1 MIRRLGSGMLGALLL
16 VLLSCAAP
24 AGAATGFV
32 TDETLSSA
40 VASSPAV
47 AMAPNGYAIVGWVER
62 TSGVPVVH
70 ASTRSPGGTWSPP
83 VTFPVSLDSVFT
95 LSVAIAASGAA
106 AVTWEEV
113 TSPSTF
119 AVGVATRAAGGTFT
133 AAEVLSGVRQTL
145 DPSVGIAADGT
156 VTLLYAVNPDTVLRD
171 FPAGGSALAAPVQP
185 LAASC
190 SPGFNSTGIAEAP
203 SGDAVAPLYCGGAS
217 FALRR
222 GGRWAV
228 SPTVVNSNPGGSCPS
243 TTSYN
248 AVSAAIDAAG
258 EPVGLLQRTFTQ
270 RFDLAGFCQTLATT
284 VDVSLV
290 LPLGGFMTAVP
301 GPPAATGTSFS
312 SFGFPLAAPRAAIS
326 PAGIVFAWA
335 DTPQLGRAQQK
346 VRFYATDGSG
356 GSAPEPVGTESS
368 GVGAAALAVAA
379 DGRALLAW
387 TQLDRPGGAIG
398 LLVAERPPG
407 GTFGDPVPIQAADA
421 ASAALA
427 MSDGGDGLAA
437 WTVGATAPYALH
449 VRGWDATPPALS
461 GVTIPAGATA
471 GTPVSFAVSPFDVWG
486 PVTATWSFG
495 DGASAS
501 GAAVQHAYASAGA
514 FTATVTA
521 TDAVG
526 NAASRSGAVQVTGAS
541 AAGGGTS
548 SAPRLTNASLT
559 HRRFRVGRGRTPL
572 RGRAQAAA
580 RRRAGTVPVGTTF
593 RFTLDRA
600 ANVRIGFARQTR
612 GLRDRAGD
620 CVRRSRRLASG
631 RRCRLF
637 VPVGTLVRS
646 ATQGSSSVPFSG
658 RLGRRALAPGAYR
671 AGLTAAIGGRST
683 KPKVLAFH
691 VVR

>member
-1 MIRRLGSGMLGALLL
+1 MIRRLGPGMLGALLL

-83 VTFPVSLDSVFT
+83 ATFPVSLDSVFT
-95 LSVAIAASGAA
+95 VSVAIAASGAA

-113 TSPSTF
+113 TSPTTF
-119 AVGVATRAAGGTFT
+119 AVGVASRAAGGAF
-133 AAEVLSGVRQTL
+133 AASEVLSGVRQTL

-190 SPGFNSTGIAEAP
+190 SPGFNSSGIAEAP

-228 SPTVVNSNPGGSCPS
+228 SPTVANSNPGGSCPS

-248 AVSAAIDAAG
+248 AVSATIDAAG

-270 RFDLAGFCQTLATT
+270 RFDLGIGGCQTFATT
-284 VDVSLV
+284 IDVSLV

-301 GPPAATGTSFS
+301 GPPAATGTTFSF
-312 SFGFPLAAPRAAIS
+312 FGFPLEAPRAAIS

-335 DTPQLGRAQQK
+335 DTPQLGRAQQM
-346 VRFYATDGSG
+346 VRFYGTDGSG
-356 GSAPEPVGTESS
+356 GSAPQPVGAESA

-407 GTFGDPVPIQAADA
+407 GAFGIPVPIQSADA

-427 MSDGGDGLAA
+427 MADDGDGLAV
-437 WTVGATAPYALH
+437 WTVGATAPYAMH
-449 VRGWDATPPALS
+449 VRGYDAAPPTLGGA
-461 GVTIPAGATA
+461 TIPASASVGAPA
-471 GTPVSFAVSPFDVWG
+471 AFAASPFDMWG
-486 PVTATWSFG
+486 PLTTSWSFG
-495 DGASAS
+495 DGATATGAS
-501 GAAVQHAYASAGA
+501 VTHAYARTGS

-526 NAASRSGAVQVTGAS
+526 NAVSQSGTVQVTGG
-541 AAGGGTS
+541 AGV
-548 SAPRLTNASLT
+548 APGEPPVLTAASLT
-559 HRRFRVGRGRTPL
+559 NRRFRVGRSRTVVSAGR
-572 RGRAQAAA
+572 RA
-580 RRRAGTVPVGTTF
+580 RRAPVGTTF
-593 RFTLDRA
+593 RFRLDRA
-600 ANVRIGFARQTR
+600 ASVRIAFARR
-612 GLRDRAGD
+612 AGGLRGRGGR
-620 CVRRSRRLASG
+620 CVRPSRRLRRAG
-631 RRCRLF
+631 ARRCTRL
-637 VPVGTLVRS
+637 VAIRPALTRS
-646 ATQGSSSVPFSG
+646 LPAGGNAVPFSG
-658 RLGRRALAPGAYR
+658 RIGRRALAPGRYVATLTPTSQGV
-671 AGLTAAIGGRST
+671 AGTPSRLR
-683 KPKVLAFH
+683 FR
-691 VVR
+691 VVPR

>member
-1 MIRRLGSGMLGALLL
+1 MIRRIGPGTFAAFLLALLA
-16 VLLSCAAP
+16 CATP
-24 AGAATGFV
+24 AAAATGFA

-40 VASSPAV
+40 ATTSPVV

-62 TSGVPVVH
+62 TSGVPVVR
-70 ASTRSPGGTWSPP
+70 ASVRRPGGTWSPP
-83 VTFPVSLDSVFT
+83 ETFPVGLDSVFSV
-95 LSVAIAASGAA
+95 SVAIAASGAA

-119 AVGVATRAAGGTFT
+119 AVGVASRAAGGTFV
-133 AAEVLSGVRQTL
+133 APEVLSGVRQTL

-190 SPGFNSTGIAEAP
+190 SPGFGSGIAEAP
-203 SGDAVAPLYCGGAS
+203 SGDAVAPLYCSGAS

-222 GGRWAV
+222 GGSWAV
-228 SPTVVNSNPGGSCPS
+228 SPTVANDNPGGSCPS
-243 TTSYN
+243 TTSYD
-248 AVSAAIDAAG
+248 AVSARIDAAG
-258 EPVGLLQRTFTQ
+258 EPVGLLQRTSTQ
-270 RFDLAGFCQTLATT
+270 RFDLGGFCQTFSTT

-301 GPPAATGTSFS
+301 GPPAATGTSVS
-312 SFGFPLAAPRAAIS
+312 SFGFPIAAPRAAIS

-335 DTPQLGRAQQK
+335 DTSQLGRAQQM

-356 GSAPEPVGTESS
+356 GSAPQPVGTGSS

-407 GTFGDPVPIQAADA
+407 GAFGDPVPIQSADA

-437 WTVGATAPYALH
+437 WIVGAAAPYAVH
-449 VRGWDATPPALS
+449 GRGYDATPPALS
-461 GVTIPAGATA
+461 GVMIPASAAVGVPAA
-471 GTPVSFAVSPFDVWG
+471 FAASPFDVWG
-486 PVTATWSFG
+486 PSTTSWSFDDGATAT
-495 DGASAS
+495 GATA
-501 GAAVQHAYASAGA
+501 QHAYARTGS
-514 FTATVTA
+514 FTVTVTA

-526 NAASRSGAVQVTGAS
+526 NTTSSS
-541 AAGGGTS
+541 AAVNVLATGGPVISG
-548 SAPRLTNASLT
+548 ASLT
-559 HRRFRVGRGRTPL
+559 HRRFRVGRSRT
-572 RGRAQAAA
+572 AVSA
-580 RRRAGTVPVGTTF
+580 RRRRTSRAPVGTTF
-593 RFTLDRA
+593 RFALDRA
-600 ANVRIGFARQTR
+600 ASVTIAFARQAS
-612 GLRDRAGD
+612 GLRARGGR
-620 CVRRSRRLASG
+620 CVRPSRRLRRARA
-631 RRCRLF
+631 RRCTRL
-637 VPVGTLVRS
+637 VVIRPALTRAGRTG
-646 ATQGSSSVPFSG
+646 ANAVPFSG
-658 RLGRRALAPGAYR
+658 RLGRRALAPGRYVATLTATAAGR
-671 AGLTAAIGGRST
+671 AGAPRR
-683 KPKVLAFH
+683 LAFR